1 MAKFPVEPTDKDGI
15 IDAVNNLLS
24 GPSGLGQN
32 FAGFT
37 NPPIQYY
44 DNASQEKYD
53 LPLDIPTNTPAYL
66 TGNFRT
72 PFTND
77 SSATKTYVAPIAL
90 AFSEYIDSRTAK
102 YTFAETQATPPFAI
116 GNPVIVEGVS
126 SNYNGRQSP
135 TGVVECTTD
144 YVITRFNGDGLTYPA
159 AGGGVIYYDAFFNGA
174 LVSTDC
180 QAKVTVNGAT
190 DRVFIS
196 GQLNNLLT
204 YTATTASEFE
214 YTVTITR
221 RTAFNN
227 NDPINPD
234 FVFGDS
240 ATVAVKNYFFKV
252 PAGSGTIPPTP
263 GADSFYNAPYPIET
277 IFTSIIDTPGLGYYW
292 YILEVEIDVKTGSD
306 VVFTQSKF
314 GNRSMSVQVVK
325 Q

>member
-1 MAKFPVEPTDKDGI
+1 MAKYPVESKDQDGI

-37 NPPIQYY
+37 NPTIEYY
-44 DNASQEKYD
+44 DEATLAKYD
-53 LPLDIPTNTPAYL
+53 LPAQIPTNTPAYL

-77 SSATKTYVAPIAL
+77 SSTTKTYVAPIAL
-90 AFSEYIDSRTAK
+90 ALSQYIDSRTAK
-102 YTFAETQATPPFAI
+102 YTFAETQPAPPFAI
-116 GNPVIVEGVS
+116 GNPVIVAGVNG
-126 SNYNGRQSP
+126 NYNGRNSP

-144 YVITRFNGDGLTYPA
+144 YVIARFNGDGFVYPA
-159 AGGGVIYYDAFFNGA
+159 AGGGTIFYDAFFRGA

-196 GQLNNLLT
+196 GQLNNLLS
-204 YTATTASEFE
+204 YTCTTDSEFE

-221 RTAFNN
+221 RTAFPN

-240 ATVAVKNYFFKV
+240 STVAVKNYFIKV
-252 PAGSGTIPPTP
+252 PAGAGTIPPEP
-263 GADSFYNAPYPIET
+263 DSASYYLSAPPLET

-292 YILEVEIDVKTGSD
+292 YILEVEIDIISGD
-306 VVFTQSKF
+306 VVFPQSKF
-314 GNRSMSVQVVK
+314 FNRSMSVQVVK